1 LCKAYAA
8 GNGAERG
15 GKLDATGFKELAEA
29 AGGEERVA
37 DFCEDLL
44 PGDQNL
50 KKTRQPGQPDP
61 SPSGGQNQGGP
72 SASTG
77 GGGGQGQGGASSQDQ
92 HVP

>member
-15 GKLDATGFKELAEA
+15 GKLDATGFEELAEA

-44 PGDQNL
+44 PGDQKL
-50 KKTRQPGQPDP
+50 KKTRQPDP
-61 SPSGGQNQGGP
+61 SRSGGQNQGGP

-92 HVP
+92 RVP